1 MVIGEVIKKHRLA
14 KNITQEE
21 LANALNITPQA
32 VSRWETGISY
42 PDVAMIPLISKYLDV
57 SADKLLGC
65 ENVGKI
71 SSEEPLNQSQIDSI
85 FDYIPGKVGIIKR
98 VLVVDDSDFMR
109 RMLKDIL
116 SKEGHKIYETTKDGK
131 ECVEFLEKEEVDIC
145 ILDIAM
151 PVMDGME
158 TLEVIREKYPKL
170 KIIMLSAKCTVDNVR
185 KTLELG
191 ADGFVAKPF
200 AAESVVE
207 RMC

>member
-1 MVIGEVIKKHRLA
+1 
-14 KNITQEE
+14 
-21 LANALNITPQA
+21 
-32 VSRWETGISY
+32 
-42 PDVAMIPLISKYLDV
+42 MIPHISIYLDV

-65 ENVGKI
+65 ENIVKV

-85 FDYIPGKVGIIKR
+85 FDYIPGKVGIVKR
-98 VLVVDDSDFMR
+98 VLVVDDDSDFMR

-116 SKEGHKIYETTKDGK
+116 SKEGHEIYETKDGK

-200 AAESVVE
+200 AAGSVVE

>member
-1 MVIGEVIKKHRLA
+1 MVIGEVIKKHRLI

-21 LANALNITPQA
+21 MANALNVTPQA

-42 PDVAMIPLISKYLDV
+42 PDVAMIPHISKYLDV

-65 ENVGKI
+65 EKTVK
-71 SSEEPLNQSQIDSI
+71 STPEEPLNQSQIDSI
-85 FDYIPGKVGIIKR
+85 FDYIPGKIEKPKK

-116 SKEGHKIYETTKDGK
+116 CKEGHEIYETKDGK
-131 ECVEFLEKEEVDIC
+131 ECVDFLKNEEVDIC

-151 PVMDGME
+151 PVMDGIE

-170 KIIMLSAKCTVDNVR
+170 KIVMLSAKCTEENVR
-185 KTLELG
+185 KTLDLG

-200 AAESVVE
+200 AAGSIIE